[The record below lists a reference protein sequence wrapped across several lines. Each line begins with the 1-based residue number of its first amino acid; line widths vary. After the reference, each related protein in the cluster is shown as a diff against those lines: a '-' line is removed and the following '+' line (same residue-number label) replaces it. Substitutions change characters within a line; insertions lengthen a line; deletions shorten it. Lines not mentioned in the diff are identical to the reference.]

1 MVGGSREDVLTKS
14 LLSIMDGLWRHDA
27 EGSNE
32 REKRLRRH
40 VIWVFEL
47 CDELVLQPTPST
59 PTELTVECSVS

>member
-1 MVGGSREDVLTKS
+1 MVGGSREGVLTKS
-14 LLSIMDGLWRHDA
+14 LLSIMAGLWRHDA

-40 VIWVFEL
+40 VIWVSSSVMG
-47 CDELVLQPTPST
+47 LVPQPTPLT